1 MIFIHNINSKKKLK
15 IIITID
21 NSVVKK
27 IANLS
32 KINLSDKELEN
43 FKHEL
48 NKILDWVDDLKKVDT
63 KMVEPMLSVFNEN
76 MKMRD
81 DKVEQTKTNEILSNA
96 PEKKENFFVVP
107 KVIE

>member
-1 MIFIHNINSKKKLK
+1 MS
-15 IIITID
+15 ID

-32 KINLSDKELEN
+32 KINLSEKESEN
-43 FKHEL
+43 LKHEL

-76 MKMRD
+76 MKMRE

>member
-1 MIFIHNINSKKKLK
+1 MS
-15 IIITID
+15 ID

-32 KINLSDKELEN
+32 KINLSEKELEN
-43 FKHEL
+43 QKHEL

-81 DKVEQTKTNEILSNA
+81 DKVELTKTDEILSNA
-96 PEKKENFFVVP
+96 PDKKENFFVVP

>member
-1 MIFIHNINSKKKLK
+1 MS
-15 IIITID
+15 ID

-43 FKHEL
+43 QKHEL

-76 MKMRD
+76 MKMRE

>member
-1 MIFIHNINSKKKLK
+1 MS
-15 IIITID
+15 ID

-32 KINLSDKELEN
+32 KINLSDNELEN
-43 FKHEL
+43 LKHEL

-63 KMVEPMLSVFNEN
+63 NMVEPMLSVFNEN
-76 MKMRD
+76 IKMRE
-81 DKVEQTKTNEILSNA
+81 DKVEQTKTDEILSNA

-107 KVIE
+107 KVME

>member
-1 MIFIHNINSKKKLK
+1 MS
-15 IIITID
+15 ID

-43 FKHEL
+43 FKLEL

-81 DKVEQTKTNEILSNA
+81 DKVELTNTDEILSNA
-96 PEKKENFFVVP
+96 PDKKENFFVVP

>member
-1 MIFIHNINSKKKLK
+1 MS
-15 IIITID
+15 ID

-43 FKHEL
+43 FKLEL

-76 MKMRD
+76 MKMRE

>member
-1 MIFIHNINSKKKLK
+1 MS
-15 IIITID
+15 ID

>member
-1 MIFIHNINSKKKLK
+1 MS
-15 IIITID
+15 ID

-32 KINLSDKELEN
+32 KINLSEKESEN
-43 FKHEL
+43 LKHEL

-63 KMVEPMLSVFNEN
+63 TMVEPMLSVFNEN

-81 DKVEQTKTNEILSNA
+81 DKVEQTNTDEILSNA
-96 PEKKENFFVVP
+96 PDKKENFFVVP

>member
-1 MIFIHNINSKKKLK
+1 MS
-15 IIITID
+15 ID

-43 FKHEL
+43 LKHEL

-76 MKMRD
+76 MTMRD
-81 DKVEQTKTNEILSNA
+81 DKVELTNTDEILSNA
-96 PEKKENFFVVP
+96 PDKKENFFVVP

>member
-1 MIFIHNINSKKKLK
+1 MS
-15 IIITID
+15 ID

-32 KINLSDKELEN
+32 KINLSDNELEN
-43 FKHEL
+43 LKHEL

-76 MKMRD
+76 IKMRE
-81 DKVEQTKTNEILSNA
+81 DKVEPTKTDEILSNA

>member
-1 MIFIHNINSKKKLK
+1 MS
-15 IIITID
+15 ID

-81 DKVEQTKTNEILSNA
+81 DKVEQTNTDEILSNA
-96 PEKKENFFVVP
+96 PDKKENFFVVP

>member
-1 MIFIHNINSKKKLK
+1 MS
-15 IIITID
+15 ID

-81 DKVEQTKTNEILSNA
+81 DKVEQTKTNEILR
-96 PEKKENFFVVP
+96 
-107 KVIE
+107 

>member
-1 MIFIHNINSKKKLK
+1 MS
-15 IIITID
+15 ID

-32 KINLSDKELEN
+32 KINLSEKESEN
-43 FKHEL
+43 LKHEL

-63 KMVEPMLSVFNEN
+63 NMVEPMLSVFNEN
-76 MKMRD
+76 IKMRE
-81 DKVEQTKTNEILSNA
+81 DKVEPTKTDEILSNA

>member
-1 MIFIHNINSKKKLK
+1 MS
-15 IIITID
+15 ID

-76 MKMRD
+76 MKMRE

>member
-1 MIFIHNINSKKKLK
+1 MS
-15 IIITID
+15 ID

-43 FKHEL
+43 LKHEL

-81 DKVEQTKTNEILSNA
+81 DKVELTKTDEILSNA
-96 PEKKENFFVVP
+96 PDKKENFFVVP